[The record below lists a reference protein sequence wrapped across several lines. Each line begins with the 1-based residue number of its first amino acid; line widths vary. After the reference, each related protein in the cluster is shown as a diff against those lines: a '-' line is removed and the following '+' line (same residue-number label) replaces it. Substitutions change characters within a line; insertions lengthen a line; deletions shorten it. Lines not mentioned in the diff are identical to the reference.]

1 MSSPNHEN
9 SNDKSRKPRY
19 IRSHNR
25 RLILSLFYENGILP
39 VSDLVARTGLSKT
52 TIMKII
58 NEFIDEGLICSA
70 GKGESTEEGGKRP
83 ELYTYRD
90 DRASLLV
97 MYNGWLTLT
106 DLHGKTLERRQVIP
120 DFHTKSYSD
129 VVTVLSDQI
138 LKLMWERHL
147 KADHLAGI
155 VLAIAG
161 IVDSEQGMVCH
172 AVHSQDWPDQR
183 PIVRDLREAL
193 SLDIPVYLENDAAFF
208 GFAELLDPKNR
219 SVSSIVTI
227 SSGTH
232 TGGCVLRNHTLIHGS
247 SGFVGEFGHITVDPH
262 SDIHCICGGHGCFEV
277 MVNPERLLAASRRSL
292 PETAAADRSPDQ
304 VNQQIRSIFDKASQ
318 GDLQACRI
326 VDEAVY
332 WFAIL
337 IRAIIVQNDP
347 QLIIIQG
354 IYQYAGPYFIEQ
366 LHQAVYSSPLFKARS
381 NLKIRYSTL
390 TRDRDFLRGAAYYV
404 YHQQLT

>member
-9 SNDKSRKPRY
+9 LNNKSRKPRY

-39 VSDLVARTGLSKT
+39 VSELVARTGLSKT

-58 NEFIDEGLICSA
+58 NDFIEEELICSA
-70 GKGESTEEGGKRP
+70 GKGDSTEEGGKRP

-106 DLHGKTLERRQVIP
+106 DLHGKPLERHQVIP
-120 DFHTKSYSD
+120 DFHKKTYED
-129 VVTVLSDQI
+129 VIALLSDSI
-138 LKLMWERHL
+138 LRLMWKWHL
-147 KADHLAGI
+147 KPEHLAGI

-172 AVHSQDWPDQR
+172 AVHSQAWPDQR

-208 GFAELLDPKNR
+208 GFAELLDPGNR

-227 SSGTH
+227 SAGIH
-232 TGGCVLRNHTLIHGS
+232 TGGCVLRDHALIHGS
-247 SGFVGEFGHITVDPH
+247 SGFVGEFGHTTVDPH
-262 SDIHCICGGHGCFEV
+262 NGIQCICGGHGCFEV
-277 MVNPERLLAASRRSL
+277 MVNPERLLASAPSPVAEKS
-292 PETAAADRSPDQ
+292 AAGQSGHVNHQIIQ
-304 VNQQIRSIFDKASQ
+304 VFDKANQ
-318 GDLQACRI
+318 GDPQACRI

-337 IRAIIVQNDP
+337 IRGIIVQNDP

-354 IYQYAGPYFIEQ
+354 TYQQAGRYFIDQ

-381 NLKIRYSTL
+381 NLEIRYSGL
-390 TRDRDFLRGAAYYV
+390 NRDRDFLRGAAYYV
-404 YHQQLT
+404 YRRQLT